1 VTPRRWSDLWLN
13 EGPATYFAAAYAA
26 QHGGLS
32 LAEQVHRWYVGSDSN
47 SPFDHPESDQQLR
60 DRYGPPAAPR
70 AATTLYSQNVYT
82 GGALALYALRQRV
95 GESTFDAIM
104 RTWVS
109 EHRDGN
115 AVTTQF
121 IHAASRVAGHDLS
134 GLLTAWLYAPTSP
147 PLPQS

>member
-1 VTPRRWSDLWLN
+1 
-13 EGPATYFAAAYAA
+13 
-26 QHGGLS
+26 
-32 LAEQVHRWYVGSDSN
+32 
-47 SPFDHPESDQQLR
+47 
-60 DRYGPPAAPR
+60 
-70 AATTLYSQNVYT
+70 LYSQNVYT

-115 AVTTQF
+115 ADTTQF